1 MSARPATTAAGWR
14 RASGWLLL
22 AGLLAFACADLAV
35 TRTAPGAELL
45 RVARG
50 FLAPVWLGDDGLA
63 AAELGR
69 ALANTLAFAFQG
81 VAFGAAGG
89 FLLALF
95 WHRRAVRAAAASVRA
110 VHELFWGL
118 LLMQV
123 AGLSPLT
130 GVLAIALPYAGIFAK
145 VFGEMLEEADPAPAA
160 SLPRQRRRLSTLFY
174 ARLPLIAADARAY
187 TAYRLECALRAS
199 AILGF
204 IGLPTLGFHLE
215 TAFREGLYAQGAGLL
230 YVLFALILS
239 QRLWLRARLVPV
251 YLLAALL
258 WAPPLGQGDWATL
271 ARFVTQDLVP
281 APLARD
287 QGWAALGDWA
297 WMLWREQ
304 VGPGLW
310 HTLVLG
316 MAALLLTAV
325 LALLLFPLRSPLFGN
340 RATRLLGHGLLV
352 VLRTTPEFFL
362 AFFLLIILGPSMLPG
377 ILALALHTG
386 AIIAHLTGRFSEGLR
401 LRADSARG
409 LNRYAYEVLPRLS
422 PSFLALLLYRW
433 EIIMRETAVLGIL
446 GIHTLGFYIDSS
458 VAEFRFDRTLM
469 LILATVCLN
478 LAVDAFSR
486 WLRARLRLAGEG
498 RRPGSNKDS
507 P

>member
-1 MSARPATTAAGWR
+1 MTGVATTAAGWR
-14 RASGWLLL
+14 RASGGLLL
-22 AGLLAFACADLAV
+22 AGLLAFAVADLAI
-35 TRTAPGAELL
+35 TRGAPGAEL
-45 RVARG
+45 ARMAGG
-50 FLAPVWLGDDGLA
+50 FLRPDFLA
-63 AAELGR
+63 TGALWS

-81 VAFGAAGG
+81 VALGVVAG
-89 FLLALF
+89 FLLALG
-95 WHRRAVRAAAASVRA
+95 WHRRPVRTLAASVRA

-123 AGLSPLT
+123 LGLSSLT

-145 VFGEMLEEADPAPAA
+145 VFGEFLEEADPAPAA
-160 SLPRQRRRLSTLFY
+160 ALAADRRRLGRFFF
-174 ARLPLIAADARAY
+174 ARLPLVWADIKAY

-215 TAFREGLYAQGAGLL
+215 TAFREGHYDAGAALL
-230 YVLFALILS
+230 YLLFALILTL
-239 QRLWLRARLVPV
+239 RVWLRGPLIPV
-251 YLLAALL
+251 YLLAALY
-258 WAPPLGQGDWATL
+258 WAPPVSQGNWTTL
-271 ARFVTQDLVP
+271 VRFVTVDLVP
-281 APLARD
+281 APLARG
-287 QGWAALGDWA
+287 QGWPALGDWA
-297 WMLWREQ
+297 WMLWRDQ

-316 MAALLLTAV
+316 LAALLLTAV
-325 LALLLFPLRSPLFGN
+325 LALVLFPLRSPLFGN
-340 RATRLLGHGLLV
+340 RATRALSHGLLV

-362 AFFLLIILGPSMLPG
+362 AFLFLILLGPSMLPG

-386 AIIAHLTGRFSEGLR
+386 AIIAHLMARFSEGLR

-409 LNRYAYEVLPRLS
+409 VNRYAYEVLPRLY
-422 PSFLALLLYRW
+422 PNFLALLLYRW

-458 VAEFRFDRTLM
+458 VAEFRFDRTLV

-486 WLRARLRLAGEG
+486 RLRARLRLKET
-498 RRPGSNKDS
+498 RT
-507 P
+507 